1 MNKKYLLKIGGFVL
15 ASSMLAGTAVLLI
28 NNTQT
33 HSAVLNNKTAFRADT
48 TTPLADPTVTFPP
61 DTSKIAVQEIEGV
74 TYIPQIT
81 VDQIVLL
88 TNNGPTGVV
97 IPKTEYTLEILEWS
111 TTDDNN
117 TIKLSI
123 TPKNSTIKAFE
134 KTFGVLQ
141 LGLSNT
147 NAFTLIKSAQK
158 INLELASTVANLTS
172 TEFSDYYITST
183 LSKITINEIEPNND
197 KGEILI
203 NYDVIGIGNNA
214 NSFDDYKNFNFLL
227 TGFTANSN
235 STHII
240 ENPDMTAADRL
251 LLTKNIAQAA
261 INENINNSL
270 ASFGL
275 ISIATTP
282 TDNSLNT
289 ANFNKFFKLVKDSTA
304 PSLITSIALTTKTN
318 NLPSFGFDNIKGE
331 AWVNI
336 TITNPIINGVDP
348 TTSLNT
354 QLKRKVI
361 LSGFNKVAPTVF
373 TSNNNTVV
381 TFDGKTTGST
391 VQTNIRAVNIEPST
405 ITTLTGAKNVRGSIF
420 NFTSSIIYP
429 DLPTSATF
437 SQLGTAT
444 YANNSGK
451 LSLYPS
457 IYKNYYDS
465 KGEYSTSKTL
475 EKTAIPVQDIITLAG
490 FKSTG
495 TSQIHLATTLIGDS
509 LKTAESS
516 LNSAL
521 ANLASNFTLVNSTGE
536 TISTTKINNWTGVN
550 GVYNETL
557 KALNSNLSSA
567 DGAAVSDEEEPT
579 SGNNNVY
586 ITKAVANNIT
596 GIISIQYFIFNSAG
610 DIQPSSLSISGYKP
624 VGTTIFNFDSF
635 EIGNETTETYYL
647 EGKTAT
653 SVANLDDAAAETFLL
668 ELLNNAVNKKTISQN
683 AFLPEDVVVIN
694 SNGNKENGTIDIKFN
709 GLKGTYK
716 DGHLAEQTTVKTIK
730 IAGFKS
736 EQNYWLPSSN
746 NFKLKAASD
755 ITTSELPTLMTRVH
769 GSLATN
775 QETYAYKLISTNNT
789 TGILKLNITTTS
801 TANFARTVKTENITL
816 TGFQEIVNQ
825 TNIMY
830 IGNQETLQLTQI
842 DKTKLASEIT
852 NASYKSQL
860 ETLLSIAPNNQTQ
873 SIIDQT
879 AKFSV
884 NIVPKFA
891 NDELG
896 IIYAEVAIINGFV
909 VDKVSNKFI
918 RQVTPEYKLIGI
930 KTNATKA
937 TSAIADKII
946 IRQEVVNTYAS
957 INEIIVR
964 DQTTGVID
972 FTASNKIL
980 KDITFISNN
989 NKIAIGSI
997 LNDKYF
1003 GVVAA
1008 EVAEITD
1015 LSTSNA
1021 ISNKSE
1027 LYIDSVTGTAT
1038 LEAHIKN
1045 QFKPNEISIG
1055 TFKVSF
1061 ASTNGVNALAT
1072 TKATFNSPALVD
1084 IALSHWTNLLPNV
1097 DNNNIQANQTKLNGI
1112 VYDFLTQ
1119 PQVDN
1124 AGTTSNA
1131 AVKFIDGYDYKDQN
1145 GQVLLDANNKAEITT
1160 INKSS
1165 FIVNSINPSQGLVN
1179 ITYKLNNFITAGLLT
1194 QATLSAPITENIF
1207 GFKIENMPATIQATT
1222 NESWYTQ
1229 TLAQKQLLENTYSF
1243 DISSTNILDFITLN
1257 PNAIPYGLLNN
1268 LEIRVNPSLT
1278 LGKENNQLNLSINL
1292 PRVYG
1297 VDTTTKKIVLQD
1309 TTSAGINGTF
1319 TQSINLLYTKSF
1331 TPKLS
1336 STATDIEVKNAVAS
1350 SFEGNAQNS
1359 INVLDLNTNNIATFF
1374 NLNKMGALDTSLI
1387 TMEIKDNAISYDT
1400 VDGRVQTPKLAI
1412 TVSLSEY
1419 ITLDVTTNQI
1429 VKKSF
1434 QNLEVILGGQ
1444 TNNILEIRTNQ
1455 IGNATN
1461 INNGLI
1467 LANGSNYSLNL
1478 SSPLFSYVTLND
1490 LSDGNIFDYLQQ
1502 VNGGIYNSIKISD
1515 FFDISTSLIKDYDT
1529 EIIRFN
1535 MIYNN
1540 KNQSLFNFTNSN
1552 NNNLINGDTL
1562 TVTLTG
1568 FAYSVPGLPA
1578 WTIAIIALSSILAI
1592 IVVALL
1598 IYVLIRKFRIK
1609 TKVETTK

>member
-15 ASSMLAGTAVLLI
+15 VSSILTGTAVLLI

-33 HSAVLNNKTAFRADT
+33 QSTVLNNKTAFRAATKTLPADT
-48 TTPLADPTVTFPP
+48 TVTFPT
-61 DTSKIAVQEIEGV
+61 DVDKISVQKISEA
-74 TYIPQIT
+74 TYIPVLT
-81 VDQIVLL
+81 VDQIVL
-88 TNNGPTGVV
+88 TIEPNGVV
-97 IPKTEYTLEILEWS
+97 IPKTEYTLEITQWN
-111 TTDDNN
+111 TTKDAN
-117 TIKLSI
+117 TIELNI
-123 TPKNSTIKAFE
+123 TPKNTAIVSFKKIFTATE
-134 KTFGVLQ
+134 FGI
-141 LGLSNT
+141 SNT
-147 NAFTLIKSAQK
+147 NAFILSQRVSNATKLQ
-158 INLELASTVANLTS
+158 LASTVVDLGSLALKPYYLL
-172 TEFSDYYITST
+172 SDKSEI
-183 LSKITINEIEPNND
+183 KINKMIPNDD

-203 NYDVIGIGNNA
+203 NYDVIGIDS
-214 NSFDDYKNFNFLL
+214 NSSSFTSYKNFNFLL
-227 TGFTANSN
+227 KGFTSN
-235 STHII
+235 ATSTHII
-240 ENPDMTAADRL
+240 ANPDMTIADKL
-251 LLTKNIAQAA
+251 LLTENIAQAA
-261 INENINNSL
+261 TQNIAGSL

-275 ISIATTP
+275 ISTTGNP
-282 TDNSLNT
+282 STNTLNE
-289 ANFNKFFKLVKDSTA
+289 ANFTRFFQIKNNS
-304 PSLITSIALTTKTN
+304 SSSSSNSTSIALTQVQVPE
-318 NLPSFGFDNIKGE
+318 LPFGFDNIKGE

-336 TITNPIINGVDP
+336 TITNPIINATNPVQGSS
-348 TTSLNT
+348 SLI
-354 QLKRKVI
+354 RKVI

-381 TFDGKTTGST
+381 TFDGKIGTNS
-391 VQTNIRAVNIEPST
+391 QTDTRAINIQPST
-405 ITTLTGAKNVRGSIF
+405 ISSLTEAKDVRGSIF
-420 NFTSSIIYP
+420 NFNSSTIYP
-429 DLPTSATF
+429 NLLTSAVF
-437 SQLGTAT
+437 SQLGTTT
-444 YANNSGK
+444 YADNSGK
-451 LSLYPS
+451 LSLFSSKYH
-457 IYKNYYDS
+457 NYYDS
-465 KGEYSTSKTL
+465 KGEYSSLKDIL
-475 EKTAIPVQDIITLAG
+475 EDSIPVQDIITLDG

-495 TSQIHLATTLIGDS
+495 TPQIQLVTTLIGDP
-509 LKTAESS
+509 LKTAELS

-521 ANLASNFTLVNSTGE
+521 ANLASNFTLVDSTGVG
-536 TISTTKINNWTGVN
+536 ISTTKIKNWIGVD
-550 GVYNETL
+550 GVYNKTAKTLSKNVFNANVSVLVPET
-557 KALNSNLSSA
+557 KPA
-567 DGAAVSDEEEPT
+567 DGIK
-579 SGNNNVY
+579 NVY

-596 GIISIQYFIFNSAG
+596 GIISIQYFIFDNFG
-610 DIQPSSLSISGYKP
+610 NIQPSSLSISGYKP
-624 VGTTIFNFDSF
+624 IGSTIFNFDSF
-635 EIGNETTETYYL
+635 KIGNETTETYYL
-647 EGKTAT
+647 EGKTTT
-653 SVANLDDAAAETFLL
+653 SVANLDNATAKTFLL
-668 ELLNNAVNKKTISQN
+668 KLLNNAVNKKTISQN
-683 AFLPEDVVVIN
+683 EFLPEDVVVIT
-694 SNGNKENGTIDIKFN
+694 SNGNKETGTITIKFN
-709 GLKGTYK
+709 GLKGIYK
-716 DGHLAEQTTVKTIK
+716 DGHLTEQTIVKTIK
-730 IAGFKS
+730 IAGFQS

-789 TGILKLNITTTS
+789 TGTLNLNIMTTS
-801 TANFARTVKTENITL
+801 TVNFARTVKSENITL
-816 TGFQEIVNQ
+816 IGFQEIDEQ

-830 IGNQETLQLTQI
+830 IGNQETLQLTPT
-842 DKTKLASEIT
+842 DKTKLASKIT

-873 SIIDQT
+873 SIIDQI

-884 NIVPKFA
+884 NIIPEFA
-891 NDELG
+891 NDQLG

-909 VDKVSNKFI
+909 KDNVSNKFI
-918 RQVTPEYKLIGI
+918 RQATPEYKLIGI
-930 KTNATKA
+930 KTDATKA

-946 IRQEVVNTYAS
+946 IRQEVVNTFAS

-964 DQTTGVID
+964 DSITGAVD

-989 NKIAIGSI
+989 NKIAIGSV

-1003 GVVAA
+1003 GVVATEA
-1008 EVAEITD
+1008 AEIAD
-1015 LSTSNA
+1015 LS
-1021 ISNKSE
+1021 ISNKVTNGSE

-1045 QFKPNEISIG
+1045 QFNPGQISVG

-1061 ASTNGVNALAT
+1061 ASTNGLNPLAT

-1097 DNNNIQANQTKLNGI
+1097 GNNQANQTKLNGI
-1112 VYDFLTQ
+1112 IYDFLTQ
-1119 PQVDN
+1119 PQIDN

-1131 AVKFIDGYDYKDQN
+1131 AVEFIDGYDYKDQN
-1145 GQVLLDANNKAEITT
+1145 GQVLIDANHKAEITT
-1160 INKSS
+1160 IDKSS

-1207 GFKIENMPATIQATT
+1207 GFEIENMPATIQATT

-1229 TLAQKQLLENTYSF
+1229 TLAQKQLLQNTYSF

-1268 LEIRVNPSLT
+1268 LEITVNPNLT
-1278 LGKENNQLNLSINL
+1278 LGKESNQLNLSINL

-1297 VDTTTKKIVLQD
+1297 VDTTTNKIVLQD
-1309 TTSAGINGTF
+1309 TTSTGINGTF
-1319 TQSINLLYTKSF
+1319 TQSSELLYTKSF

-1336 STATDIEVKNAVAS
+1336 STATDIEVKNAVVG

-1400 VDGRVQTPKLAI
+1400 VDDGRVQTPKLAI

-1444 TNNILEIRTNQ
+1444 TNDILEIRTNQ
-1455 IGNATN
+1455 IGNDKN

-1467 LANGSNYSLNL
+1467 LSNGLSYSLNL
-1478 SSPLFSYVTLND
+1478 SSAVFSYVTLND

-1535 MIYNN
+1535 MVYNN

-1552 NNNLINGDTL
+1552 NNNLIKGDTV

-1568 FAYSVPGLPA
+1568 FAYSVPGLPS
-1578 WTIAIIALSSILAI
+1578 WTIAIIALSSILSI
-1592 IVVALL
+1592 ILVALL

-1609 TKVETTK
+1609 TKVEDTK